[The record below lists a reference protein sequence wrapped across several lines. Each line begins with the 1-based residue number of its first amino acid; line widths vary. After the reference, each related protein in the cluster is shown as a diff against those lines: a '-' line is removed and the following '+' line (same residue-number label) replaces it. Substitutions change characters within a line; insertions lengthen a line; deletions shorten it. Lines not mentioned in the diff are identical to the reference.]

1 MDGYYMPPASDVF
14 EKFGAAS
21 ITTRSAIIRL
31 FGADRQGKEKK
42 TCKHRTEI
50 VDPRDLTIADISELG
65 KELIPKKFD
74 DYASFN
80 NHLEGSA
87 PLSIQKLLDALAR

>member
-1 MDGYYMPPASDVF
+1 MPPASDVF

-31 FGADRQGKEKK
+31 FGADRQGKEKR

-50 VDPRDLTIADISELG
+50 VDPRDKIIADISELG
-65 KELIPKKFD
+65 KKLIPKKFD
-74 DYASFN
+74 DYANFN

-87 PLSIQKLLDALAR
+87 PLSIQKVLEALAR